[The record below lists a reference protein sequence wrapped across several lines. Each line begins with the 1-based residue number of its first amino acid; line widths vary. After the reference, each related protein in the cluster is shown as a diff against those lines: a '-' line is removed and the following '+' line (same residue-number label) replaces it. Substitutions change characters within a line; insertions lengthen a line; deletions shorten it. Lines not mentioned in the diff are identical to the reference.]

1 MVQSSATKNEKTS
14 LKMMMGVIQW
24 VIVATEVAMVLEN
37 QNNISESIIT
47 NEGENVLTDGDIYGM

>member
-24 VIVATEVAMVLEN
+24 VIVATEVATVLEN
-37 QNNISESIIT
+37 QNNIFESIIT
-47 NEGENVLTDGDIYGM
+47 NEGENVPTDGDIYGM